1 LEESKRKEAADKKLA
16 EFASRRGNQPPSKEE
31 MKMKERED
39 FLKREAEAVEAARKQ
54 KEEAEKVR
62 KEVSE
67 YRKAIDELQRRI
79 RRGGENIRN
88 WFTMFDANKDGVMEP
103 SDFKALLKHADV
115 IVRDQDLLKVFEL
128 IDLQQTG
135 KISYNDFLNVV
146 EKNIQLPIE
155 QIVKKRRR
163 ERGESYIEGE

>member
-1 LEESKRKEAADKKLA
+1 
-16 EFASRRGNQPPSKEE
+16 
-31 MKMKERED
+31 
-39 FLKREAEAVEAARKQ
+39 
-54 KEEAEKVR
+54 
-62 KEVSE
+62 
-67 YRKAIDELQRRI
+67 
-79 RRGGENIRN
+79 
-88 WFTMFDANKDGVMEP
+88 MFDANKDGVMEP

-135 KISYNDFLNVV
+135 KISYTDFLNVV

-163 ERGESYIEGE
+163 ERGESYIEGEQMLDPLLYPEEAARLRAFKTYQAEVTSSGNRGIGTVEGLS

>member
-1 LEESKRKEAADKKLA
+1 MLSTRCYN
-16 EFASRRGNQPPSKEE
+16 FRR
-31 MKMKERED
+31 
-39 FLKREAEAVEAARKQ
+39 
-54 KEEAEKVR
+54 
-62 KEVSE
+62 
-67 YRKAIDELQRRI
+67 AIDELQRRV

-88 WFTMFDANKDGVMEP
+88 WFNMFDANKDGVMEP
-103 SDFKALLKHADV
+103 ADFKALLRHADV

-135 KISYNDFLNVV
+135 KISYTDFLNVV

-163 ERGESYIEGE
+163 ERGESYIDTGTEDMIDPILFPEEAARLKAYKTYQAEITSSGNRGIGTVEGIS

>member
-1 LEESKRKEAADKKLA
+1 
-16 EFASRRGNQPPSKEE
+16 
-31 MKMKERED
+31 
-39 FLKREAEAVEAARKQ
+39 
-54 KEEAEKVR
+54 
-62 KEVSE
+62 
-67 YRKAIDELQRRI
+67 
-79 RRGGENIRN
+79 
-88 WFTMFDANKDGVMEP
+88 MFDANKDGVMEP

-135 KISYNDFLNVV
+135 KISYTDFLNVV

-163 ERGESYIEGE
+163 ERGESYIEGEQMLDPLLYPEEAARLRAFKTY

>member
-1 LEESKRKEAADKKLA
+1 MEESKRKEAADKKLA
-16 EFASRRGNQPPSKEE
+16 EFATRRGNQPPSKEE

-146 EKNIQLPIE
+146 EKNI
-155 QIVKKRRR
+155 
-163 ERGESYIEGE
+163 